1 MTSNP
6 IICRKTSNV
15 SMKDNGHLLYTKV
28 RPEVSH
34 DCIHLILYGVHSNL
48 TSFLIGQCMN
58 EMSKISTMKELL
70 HDMMTMCRHGLDFER
85 AVFLL
90 LLNINMGM
98 KETICKGFPNENVNG
113 ISKEKSA
120 SFLNALS
127 KNVVPAWQGNEF
139 KNVHDLVEAARS
151 AYLVA

>member
-1 MTSNP
+1 
-6 IICRKTSNV
+6 
-15 SMKDNGHLLYTKV
+15 
-28 RPEVSH
+28 VSH
-34 DCIHLILYGVHSNL
+34 DCVHLILYGVQSKL
-48 TSFLIGQCMN
+48 TFFLIGQCMN
-58 EMSKISTMKELL
+58 EMSKFPAMTDLL
-70 HDMMTMCRHGLDFER
+70 HDMVQMCGQGVNFER

-98 KETICKGFPNENVNG
+98 KESICQGFPSENITG
-113 ISKEKSA
+113 IAKEKAS
-120 SFLNALS
+120 SFLHQLS